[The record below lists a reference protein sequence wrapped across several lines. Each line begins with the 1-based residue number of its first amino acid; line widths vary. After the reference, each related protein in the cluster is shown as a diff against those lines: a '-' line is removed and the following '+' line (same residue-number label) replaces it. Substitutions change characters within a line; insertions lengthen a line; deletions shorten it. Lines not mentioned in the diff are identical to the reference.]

1 MPEIP
6 EIGIGAVQVPEIP
19 AWRAMPPQSI
29 PVAPPVTLQI
39 GFPVAD
45 IPGCVQTRNSAA
57 GDKEIYNTDPKG
69 IITVCGGQMPS
80 YKPIDYTPGTL
91 TYGAA
96 KLPTPPEEPEAKKKE
111 EKKSA
116 GEAGQPTVPLP
127 VASDLLPDDSIDS
140 QLLPC
145 PPPDAIPI
153 GAKGKQGTAV
163 VTGYER
169 VGTECVTLYELLS
182 VARIIDNYLPP
193 APVAL
198 STAAI
203 AATAAT
209 SAIVAKP
216 LGDYVLKLVKPTVKK
231 LVKKIKAIL
240 GKKPRPES
248 VAERVKFQRSLRK

>member
-45 IPGCVQTRNSAA
+45 IPGCVETRNSAA
-57 GDKEIYNTDPKG
+57 GDREIYNTDPKG
-69 IITVCGGQMPS
+69 NITVCGGQMPS

-91 TYGAA
+91 VYGAA
-96 KLPTPPEEPEAKKKE
+96 KPPPPPEEEAQPKKE
-111 EKKSA
+111 KPA
-116 GEAGQPTVPLP
+116 GESSQPATPLP
-127 VASDLLPDDSIDS
+127 SPGSDIPDTPLDSNE
-140 QLLPC
+140 LPC
-145 PPPDAIPI
+145 PPLDALPI
-153 GAKGKQGTAV
+153 GVRGKQGTGIV
-163 VTGYER
+163 IGYKR
-169 VGTECVTLYELLS
+169 VDGQCITMY
-182 VARIIDNYLPP
+182 ARLPINKIIDTYLPP

-198 STAAI
+198 TTGVI

-216 LGDYVLKLVKPTVKK
+216 LGEYVLKLVKPAVKK
-231 LVKKIKAIL
+231 TIKKLKGMI

-248 VAERVKFQRSLRK
+248 VAERMKFQRSLRK